1 MQQQEY
7 QQLTLGPDALADD
20 MVYELADTSVY
31 VPPVELPTPF
41 NRIGLAVTR
50 DDDDD
55 DDYDDHDDHDHD
67 DDMSRR

>member
-1 MQQQEY
+1 MQQEY
-7 QQLTLGPDALADD
+7 QQLTLGPDAEADD
-20 MVYELADTSVY
+20 TVYELADTSVY

-55 DDYDDHDDHDHD
+55 D
-67 DDMSRR
+67 MR